1 MNESS
6 SSDCEYLFDRYQ
18 EFIANKYP
26 LINSG
31 EFYRK
36 VESKKKIKK

>member
-6 SSDCEYLFDRYQ
+6 SSDCELLFDHYHQ
-18 EFIANKYP
+18 YIGDNYH

-31 EFYRK
+31 EFYPK
-36 VESKKKIKK
+36 IEKKKN